1 MQNIIIIC
9 KLWCSGGTVCFETS
23 GNKWDRK
30 YQDWYCGNSPQCR
43 DTLLSTLTPNYLLFW
58 WPDFLQSQPPHTF
71 LLPEKFPKLPVSKC
85 PELVWPVTGL
95 ITGGVYL
102 LLQKLSFIS
111 LGLKFP
117 NNPVILG
124 PGYFFFNNK
133 KYTLIEKR
141 VKRVFWICDRY
152 NY

>member
-1 MQNIIIIC
+1 MGP
-9 KLWCSGGTVCFETS
+9 SGGTGCFETS

-43 DTLLSTLTPNYLLFW
+43 DILLSTLTPNYLLFW

-71 LLPEKFPKLPVSKC
+71 LLPEKFPKLPVSKF

-124 PGYFFFNNK
+124 PGYSFFFISLYMGSTPWCIPLTSMQK
-133 KYTLIEKR
+133 KSLSHFYYEWL
-141 VKRVFWICDRY
+141 Y
-152 NY
+152 